1 MKKIIM
7 FLMAAFMLSVVP
19 ATAQELS
26 KSGKKALKAKVKE
39 FNKEGW
45 KIFGS
50 TSTLDYAL
58 ERHMIKMQSED
69 AIEVPGIASSFKSKN
84 VDKQM
89 ALNSAMTNYA
99 SMMDSE
105 IKGKVVS
112 DMQGDGEFSETEFE
126 KFYAAFK
133 RSVQT
138 TIKDELK
145 ESFSI
150 IRDKGNG
157 TSEMQTFFIVD
168 KKAASQARVRA
179 LEQAG
184 KESVAAQLYAKVV
197 QKFIQEKYSAITSFA
212 GACFM

>member
-7 FLMAAFMLSVVP
+7 FSMTAFMLSVVP

-26 KSGKKALKAKVKE
+26 KSEKKALNAKVKE
-39 FNKEGW
+39 FKKEGW

-50 TSTLDYAL
+50 TSTIDLAL
-58 ERHMIKMQSED
+58 EKHMLKLHSED

-84 VDKQM
+84 VGKQM

-138 TIKDELK
+138 TIKDEMK
-145 ESFSI
+145 ESFSV

-168 KKAASQARVRA
+168 KHAASQARVRA

-197 QKFIQEKYSAITSFA
+197 QKFIQEK
-212 GACFM
+212 

>member
-1 MKKIIM
+1 M

-84 VDKQM
+84 VGKQM
-89 ALNSAMTNYA
+89 ALNSAMTYYA

-145 ESFSI
+145 ASFSI

-157 TSEMQTFFIVD
+157 TSEMQTFYVVD

-197 QKFIQEKYSAITSFA
+197 QKFIEEK
-212 GACFM
+212 

>member
-1 MKKIIM
+1 M

-26 KSGKKALKAKVKE
+26 KSEKKSLKAKVKE
-39 FNKEGW
+39 FKKQGW
-45 KIFGS
+45 QIFGS
-50 TSTLDYAL
+50 TSTIDLAL
-58 ERHMIKMQSED
+58 EKHMLKLQSDD
-69 AIEVPGIASSFKSKN
+69 AIEVPGTASSFKSKN
-84 VDKQM
+84 VGKQM
-89 ALNSAMTNYA
+89 ALNSAMTYYA

-168 KKAASQARVRA
+168 KHAASQARVRA

-184 KESVAAQLYAKVV
+184 KENVAAQLYAKVV
-197 QKFIQEKYSAITSFA
+197 QKFIEEK
-212 GACFM
+212 

>member
-84 VDKQM
+84 VGKQM

-197 QKFIQEKYSAITSFA
+197 QKLIEEK
-212 GACFM
+212 

>member
-7 FLMAAFMLSVVP
+7 FLMAAFMLSVIP

-26 KSGKKALKAKVKE
+26 KSEKKSMKAKVKE
-39 FNKEGW
+39 YKKQGW
-45 KIFGS
+45 QIFGS
-50 TSTLDYAL
+50 TNTIDLAL
-58 ERHMIKMQSED
+58 EKHMIKMQSED
-69 AIEVPGIASSFKSKN
+69 AIEVPGTASSFKSKN
-84 VDKQM
+84 VGKQM
-89 ALNSAMTNYA
+89 ALNSAMTYYA

-105 IKGKVVS
+105 FKGKVVS

-157 TSEMQTFFIVD
+157 TYEMQSFYIVD
-168 KKAASQARVRA
+168 KKAASKARMRA
-179 LEQAG
+179 IEQAA
-184 KESVAAQLYAKVV
+184 KESVAAQIYAKG
-197 QKFIQEKYSAITSFA
+197 IEKYLNE
-212 GACFM
+212 

>member
-7 FLMAAFMLSVVP
+7 FVMAAFMLSVVP

-26 KSGKKALKAKVKE
+26 KSEKKALKAKVKE

-50 TSTLDYAL
+50 TSTIDLAL
-58 ERHMIKMQSED
+58 EKHMLKLHSED

-84 VDKQM
+84 VGKQM

-138 TIKDELK
+138 TIKDEMK
-145 ESFSI
+145 ESFSV

-168 KKAASQARVRA
+168 KHAASQARVRA

-197 QKFIQEKYSAITSFA
+197 QKFIEEK
-212 GACFM
+212 

>member
-39 FNKEGW
+39 FKKQGW
-45 KIFGS
+45 QIFGS
-50 TSTLDYAL
+50 TSTIDHAL
-58 ERHMIKMQSED
+58 EKHMLKLHSDD
-69 AIEVPGIASSFKSKN
+69 AIEVPGTASSFKSKN
-84 VDKQM
+84 VGKQM
-89 ALNSAMTNYA
+89 ALNSAMTYYA

-197 QKFIQEKYSAITSFA
+197 QKFIEEK
-212 GACFM
+212 

>member
-26 KSGKKALKAKVKE
+26 KSEKKALKAKVKE

-84 VDKQM
+84 VGKQM

-138 TIKDELK
+138 TIKDEMK
-145 ESFSI
+145 ESFSV

-168 KKAASQARVRA
+168 KHAASQARVRA

-197 QKFIQEKYSAITSFA
+197 QKFIQEK
-212 GACFM
+212 

>member
-1 MKKIIM
+1 MSMKKIIM

-26 KSGKKALKAKVKE
+26 KSEKKSMKAKVKE
-39 FNKEGW
+39 YKKQGW
-45 KIFGS
+45 QIFGS
-50 TSTLDYAL
+50 TNTIDLAL
-58 ERHMIKMQSED
+58 EKHMIKMQSED
-69 AIEVPGIASSFKSKN
+69 AIEVPGTASSFKSKN
-84 VDKQM
+84 VGKQM
-89 ALNSAMTNYA
+89 ALNSAMTYYA

-168 KKAASQARVRA
+168 KHAASQARVRA

-197 QKFIQEKYSAITSFA
+197 QKFIEEK
-212 GACFM
+212 

>member
-7 FLMAAFMLSVVP
+7 FLMAVFMLLVVP

-26 KSGKKALKAKVKE
+26 KSEKKAMKAKLKE
-39 FNKEGW
+39 FKKEGW

-50 TSTLDYAL
+50 TSTIDLAL
-58 ERHMIKMQSED
+58 EKHMLKMQSED

-84 VDKQM
+84 VGKQM

-168 KKAASQARVRA
+168 KHAASQARVRA

-197 QKFIQEKYSAITSFA
+197 QKFIEEK
-212 GACFM
+212 

>member
-26 KSGKKALKAKVKE
+26 KSEKKSLKAKVKE
-39 FNKEGW
+39 FKKQGW
-45 KIFGS
+45 QIFGS
-50 TSTLDYAL
+50 TSTIDLAL
-58 ERHMIKMQSED
+58 EKHMLKLQSDD
-69 AIEVPGIASSFKSKN
+69 AIEVPGTASSFKSKN
-84 VDKQM
+84 VGKQM
-89 ALNSAMTNYA
+89 ALNSAMTYYA
-99 SMMDSE
+99 STMDSE

-168 KKAASQARVRA
+168 KHAASQARVRA

-197 QKFIQEKYSAITSFA
+197 QKFIEEK
-212 GACFM
+212 

>member
-26 KSGKKALKAKVKE
+26 KSEKKSMKAKIKE
-39 FNKEGW
+39 FKKQGW
-45 KIFGS
+45 QIFGS
-50 TSTLDYAL
+50 TNTIDLAL
-58 ERHMIKMQSED
+58 EKHMIKMQSED
-69 AIEVPGIASSFKSKN
+69 AIEVPGTASSFKSKN
-84 VDKQM
+84 VGKQM
-89 ALNSAMTNYA
+89 ALNSAMTYYA

-133 RSVQT
+133 RSVQA

-157 TSEMQTFFIVD
+157 TYEMQSFYIVD
-168 KKAASQARVRA
+168 KKAASKARMRA
-179 LEQAG
+179 IEQAA
-184 KESVAAQLYAKVV
+184 KESVAAQIYAKVV
-197 QKFIQEKYSAITSFA
+197 QKFIEEK
-212 GACFM
+212 

>member
-26 KSGKKALKAKVKE
+26 KSEKKSMKAKIKE
-39 FNKEGW
+39 FKKEGW

-50 TSTLDYAL
+50 TSSIEFAL
-58 ERHMIKMQSED
+58 EKHLLKLQSED
-69 AIEVPGIASSFKSKN
+69 AIEVPGIASSFKSKT
-84 VDKQM
+84 VGKQM

-168 KKAASQARVRA
+168 KHAASQARVRA

-197 QKFIQEKYSAITSFA
+197 QKFVEEK
-212 GACFM
+212 

>member
-58 ERHMIKMQSED
+58 ERHMIKMQSDD
-69 AIEVPGIASSFKSKN
+69 AIEIPGIASSFKSKN
-84 VDKQM
+84 VGKQM
-89 ALNSAMTNYA
+89 ALNSAMTYYA
-99 SMMDSE
+99 SSMDSE

-133 RSVQT
+133 RSVES

-157 TSEMQTFFIVD
+157 ISEMQTFFIVD
-168 KKAASQARVRA
+168 KNAASKARVRA
-179 LEQAG
+179 LEQAA
-184 KESVAAQLYAKVV
+184 KESEAAEKYAKG
-197 QKFIQEKYSAITSFA
+197 IEKYINE
-212 GACFM
+212 

>member
-26 KSGKKALKAKVKE
+26 KSAKKSLKAKVKE
-39 FNKEGW
+39 FKKQGW
-45 KIFGS
+45 QIFGS
-50 TSTLDYAL
+50 TNTIDLAL
-58 ERHMIKMQSED
+58 EKHMIKMQSED
-69 AIEVPGIASSFKSKN
+69 AIEVPGTASSFKSKN
-84 VDKQM
+84 VGKQM
-89 ALNSAMTNYA
+89 ALNSAMTYYA

-157 TSEMQTFFIVD
+157 TYEMQSFFIVN
-168 KKAASQARVRA
+168 KTAASQARVRA

-184 KESVAAQLYAKVV
+184 KESVAAQIYAKG
-197 QKFIQEKYSAITSFA
+197 IEKYLNE
-212 GACFM
+212 

>member
-7 FLMAAFMLSVVP
+7 FVMAAVMLSVIP

-26 KSGKKALKAKVKE
+26 KSEKKSLKAKVKE
-39 FNKEGW
+39 FKKQGW
-45 KIFGS
+45 QIFGS
-50 TSTLDYAL
+50 TSTIDLAL
-58 ERHMIKMQSED
+58 EKHMLKLQSDD
-69 AIEVPGIASSFKSKN
+69 AIEVPGTASSFKSKN
-84 VDKQM
+84 VGKQM
-89 ALNSAMTNYA
+89 ALNSAMTYYA

-168 KKAASQARVRA
+168 KHAASQARVRA

-197 QKFIQEKYSAITSFA
+197 QKFIEEK
-212 GACFM
+212 

>member
-19 ATAQELS
+19 VTAQELS

-39 FNKEGW
+39 FKKQGW
-45 KIFGS
+45 QIFGS
-50 TSTLDYAL
+50 TSTIDLAL
-58 ERHMIKMQSED
+58 EKHMLKLQSDD
-69 AIEVPGIASSFKSKN
+69 AIEVPGTASSFKSKN
-84 VDKQM
+84 VGKQM
-89 ALNSAMTNYA
+89 ALNSAMTYYA

-157 TSEMQTFFIVD
+157 TYEMQSFYIVD
-168 KKAASQARVRA
+168 KKAASKARMRA
-179 LEQAG
+179 IEQAG

-197 QKFIQEKYSAITSFA
+197 QKFIEEK
-212 GACFM
+212 

>member
-50 TSTLDYAL
+50 TSTIDLAL
-58 ERHMIKMQSED
+58 EKHMLKLHSED

-84 VDKQM
+84 VGKQM

-138 TIKDELK
+138 TIKDEMK
-145 ESFSI
+145 ESFSV

-168 KKAASQARVRA
+168 KHAASQARVRA

-197 QKFIQEKYSAITSFA
+197 QEFIQEK
-212 GACFM
+212 

>member
-1 MKKIIM
+1 M
-7 FLMAAFMLSVVP
+7 FLMAAFILSVVP
-19 ATAQELS
+19 ASAQELS
-26 KSGKKALKAKVKE
+26 KSEKKSMKAKIKE
-39 FNKEGW
+39 FKKQGW
-45 KIFGS
+45 QIFGS
-50 TSTLDYAL
+50 TSTIDLAL
-58 ERHMIKMQSED
+58 EKHMLKMQSED

-84 VDKQM
+84 VGKQM

-133 RSVQT
+133 RSVET

-197 QKFIQEKYSAITSFA
+197 QKFIEEK
-212 GACFM
+212 

>member
-1 MKKIIM
+1 MSMKKIIM
-7 FLMAAFMLSVVP
+7 FLMAAFMLSVIP

-26 KSGKKALKAKVKE
+26 KSEKKSMKAKVKE
-39 FNKEGW
+39 YKKQGW
-45 KIFGS
+45 QIFGS
-50 TSTLDYAL
+50 TNTIDLAL
-58 ERHMIKMQSED
+58 EKHMIKMQSED
-69 AIEVPGIASSFKSKN
+69 AIEVPGTASSFKSKN
-84 VDKQM
+84 VGKQM
-89 ALNSAMTNYA
+89 ALNSAITNYA

-105 IKGKVVS
+105 IKGKIVS

-157 TSEMQTFFIVD
+157 TSEMQTFYVVD

-197 QKFIQEKYSAITSFA
+197 QKFIDEK
-212 GACFM
+212 

>member
-26 KSGKKALKAKVKE
+26 KSEKKALNAKVKE
-39 FNKEGW
+39 FKKEGW

-50 TSTLDYAL
+50 TSTIDLAL
-58 ERHMIKMQSED
+58 EKHMIKLQSED

-84 VDKQM
+84 VGKQM

-168 KKAASQARVRA
+168 KHAASQARVRA

-197 QKFIQEKYSAITSFA
+197 QKFIEEK
-212 GACFM
+212 

>member
-1 MKKIIM
+1 M

-19 ATAQELS
+19 ATAHVLS
-26 KSGKKALKAKVKE
+26 KSGKNAFMATVKE

-84 VDKQM
+84 VGKQM

-197 QKFIQEKYSAITSFA
+197 QKFIEEK
-212 GACFM
+212 

>member
-26 KSGKKALKAKVKE
+26 KSEKKSMKAKVKE
-39 FNKEGW
+39 YKKQGW
-45 KIFGS
+45 QIFGS
-50 TSTLDYAL
+50 TNTIDLAL
-58 ERHMIKMQSED
+58 EKHMIKMQSED
-69 AIEVPGIASSFKSKN
+69 AIEVPGTASSFKSKN
-84 VDKQM
+84 VGKQM
-89 ALNSAMTNYA
+89 ALNSAMTYYA

-157 TSEMQTFFIVD
+157 TFEMQSFYIVD
-168 KKAASQARVRA
+168 KKAASKARMRA
-179 LEQAG
+179 IEQAA
-184 KESVAAQLYAKVV
+184 KESVAAQIYAKG
-197 QKFIQEKYSAITSFA
+197 IEKYLNE
-212 GACFM
+212 

>member
-26 KSGKKALKAKVKE
+26 KSEKKSLKAKVKE
-39 FNKEGW
+39 FKKQGW
-45 KIFGS
+45 QIFGS
-50 TSTLDYAL
+50 TSTIDLAL
-58 ERHMIKMQSED
+58 EKHMLKLQSDD

-84 VDKQM
+84 VGKQM

-168 KKAASQARVRA
+168 KHAASQARVRA

-197 QKFIQEKYSAITSFA
+197 QKFIEEK
-212 GACFM
+212 

>member
-84 VDKQM
+84 MGKQM

-168 KKAASQARVRA
+168 KHAASQARVRA

-197 QKFIQEKYSAITSFA
+197 QKFIEEK
-212 GACFM
+212 

>member
-26 KSGKKALKAKVKE
+26 KSEKKSMKAKIKE
-39 FNKEGW
+39 FKKQGW
-45 KIFGS
+45 QIFGS
-50 TSTLDYAL
+50 TSTIDLAL
-58 ERHMIKMQSED
+58 EKHMIKLQSED

-84 VDKQM
+84 VGKQM

-168 KKAASQARVRA
+168 KHAASQARVRA

-197 QKFIQEKYSAITSFA
+197 QKFIEEK
-212 GACFM
+212 

>member
-1 MKKIIM
+1 MSMKKIIM

-84 VDKQM
+84 VGKQM

-168 KKAASQARVRA
+168 KHAASQARVRA

-197 QKFIQEKYSAITSFA
+197 QKFIEEK
-212 GACFM
+212 

>member
-1 MKKIIM
+1 M

-26 KSGKKALKAKVKE
+26 KSAKKSLKAKVKE
-39 FNKEGW
+39 FKKQGW
-45 KIFGS
+45 QIFGS
-50 TSTLDYAL
+50 TNTLDYAL
-58 ERHMIKMQSED
+58 ERHMLKMESED

-84 VDKQM
+84 VGKQM
-89 ALNSAMTNYA
+89 ALNSAITNYA

-105 IKGKVVS
+105 IKGKIVS

-168 KKAASQARVRA
+168 KHAASQARVRA

-197 QKFIQEKYSAITSFA
+197 QKFIEEK
-212 GACFM
+212 

>member
-7 FLMAAFMLSVVP
+7 FLMAAFMLSVIP

-26 KSGKKALKAKVKE
+26 KSEKKSMKAKVKE
-39 FNKEGW
+39 YKKQGW
-45 KIFGS
+45 QIFGS
-50 TSTLDYAL
+50 TNTIDLAL
-58 ERHMIKMQSED
+58 EKHMIKMQSED
-69 AIEVPGIASSFKSKN
+69 AIEVPGTASSFKSKN
-84 VDKQM
+84 VGKQM
-89 ALNSAMTNYA
+89 ALNSAMTYYA

-157 TSEMQTFFIVD
+157 ISEMQTFFVVD
-168 KKAASQARVRA
+168 KVAASQARVRA

-197 QKFIQEKYSAITSFA
+197 QKFIEEK
-212 GACFM
+212 

>member
-1 MKKIIM
+1 MSMKKIIM
-7 FLMAAFMLSVVP
+7 FLMAAFMLSVIP

-26 KSGKKALKAKVKE
+26 KSEKKSMKAKVKE
-39 FNKEGW
+39 YKKQGW
-45 KIFGS
+45 QIFGS
-50 TSTLDYAL
+50 TNTIDLAL
-58 ERHMIKMQSED
+58 EKHMIKMQSED
-69 AIEVPGIASSFKSKN
+69 AIEVPGTASSFKSKN
-84 VDKQM
+84 VGKQM
-89 ALNSAMTNYA
+89 ALNSAMTYYA

-157 TSEMQTFFIVD
+157 TSDMQTFFIVD
-168 KKAASQARVRA
+168 KHAASQARVRA

-197 QKFIQEKYSAITSFA
+197 QKFIEEK
-212 GACFM
+212 

>member
-84 VDKQM
+84 VGKQM

-133 RSVQT
+133 RSVES

-157 TSEMQTFFIVD
+157 TSEMQTFYVVD

-197 QKFIQEKYSAITSFA
+197 QKFIEEK
-212 GACFM
+212 

>member
-1 MKKIIM
+1 M

-84 VDKQM
+84 VGKQM
-89 ALNSAMTNYA
+89 ALNSAMTYYA

-133 RSVQT
+133 RSVES

-157 TSEMQTFFIVD
+157 ISEMQTFFIVD
-168 KKAASQARVRA
+168 KNAASKARVRA
-179 LEQAG
+179 LEQAA
-184 KESVAAQLYAKVV
+184 KESEAAEKYAKG
-197 QKFIQEKYSAITSFA
+197 IEKYINE
-212 GACFM
+212 

>member
-7 FLMAAFMLSVVP
+7 FLMAAFMLSVIP

-26 KSGKKALKAKVKE
+26 KSEKKSMKAKVKE
-39 FNKEGW
+39 YKKQGW
-45 KIFGS
+45 QIFGS
-50 TSTLDYAL
+50 TNTIDLAL
-58 ERHMIKMQSED
+58 EKHMIKMQSED
-69 AIEVPGIASSFKSKN
+69 AIEVPGTASSFKSKN
-84 VDKQM
+84 VGKQM
-89 ALNSAMTNYA
+89 ALNSAMTYYA

-157 TSEMQTFFIVD
+157 TYEMQSFYIVD
-168 KKAASQARVRA
+168 KKAASKARMRA
-179 LEQAG
+179 IEQAA
-184 KESVAAQLYAKVV
+184 KESVAAQIYAKG
-197 QKFIQEKYSAITSFA
+197 IEKYLN
-212 GACFM
+212 

>member
-7 FLMAAFMLSVVP
+7 FLMAAFMLSVIP

-26 KSGKKALKAKVKE
+26 KSEKKSMKAKVKE
-39 FNKEGW
+39 YKKQGW
-45 KIFGS
+45 QIFGS
-50 TSTLDYAL
+50 TNTIDLAL
-58 ERHMIKMQSED
+58 EKHMIKMQSED
-69 AIEVPGIASSFKSKN
+69 AIEVPGTASSFKSKN
-84 VDKQM
+84 VGKQM
-89 ALNSAMTNYA
+89 ALNSAMTYYA

-157 TSEMQTFFIVD
+157 TSEMQTFFVVD

-197 QKFIQEKYSAITSFA
+197 QKFIEEK
-212 GACFM
+212 

>member
-1 MKKIIM
+1 M

-26 KSGKKALKAKVKE
+26 KSEKKSLKAKVKE
-39 FNKEGW
+39 FKKEGW

-50 TSTLDYAL
+50 TSTIDLAL
-58 ERHMIKMQSED
+58 EKHMLKLQSED

-84 VDKQM
+84 VGKQM

-168 KKAASQARVRA
+168 KHAASQARVRA

-197 QKFIQEKYSAITSFA
+197 QKFIEEK
-212 GACFM
+212 

>member
-26 KSGKKALKAKVKE
+26 KSEKKALNAKVKE
-39 FNKEGW
+39 FKKEGW

-50 TSTLDYAL
+50 TSTIDLAL
-58 ERHMIKMQSED
+58 EKHMLKLHSED

-84 VDKQM
+84 VGKQM
-89 ALNSAMTNYA
+89 ALNSAMTYYA

-138 TIKDELK
+138 TIKDEMK
-145 ESFSI
+145 ESFSV

-168 KKAASQARVRA
+168 KHAASQARVRA

-197 QKFIQEKYSAITSFA
+197 QKFIQEK
-212 GACFM
+212 

>member
-1 MKKIIM
+1 M
-7 FLMAAFMLSVVP
+7 FLMAGFKRSVVP

-84 VDKQM
+84 VGKQM

-168 KKAASQARVRA
+168 KHAASQARVRA

-197 QKFIQEKYSAITSFA
+197 QKFIEEK
-212 GACFM
+212 

>member
-26 KSGKKALKAKVKE
+26 KSEKKAMKAKLKE
-39 FNKEGW
+39 FKKEGW

-50 TSTLDYAL
+50 TSTIDLAL
-58 ERHMIKMQSED
+58 EKHMLKLQSED

-84 VDKQM
+84 VGKQM
-89 ALNSAMTNYA
+89 ALNSAMTYYA
-99 SMMDSE
+99 STMDSE

-157 TSEMQTFFIVD
+157 TYEMQSFYIVD
-168 KKAASQARVRA
+168 KKAASKARMRA
-179 LEQAG
+179 IEQAA
-184 KESVAAQLYAKVV
+184 KESVAAQIYAKG
-197 QKFIQEKYSAITSFA
+197 IEKYLNE
-212 GACFM
+212 

>member
-84 VDKQM
+84 VGKQM

-197 QKFIQEKYSAITSFA
+197 QKFVEEK
-212 GACFM
+212 

>member
-1 MKKIIM
+1 M

-84 VDKQM
+84 VGKQM

-157 TSEMQTFFIVD
+157 TYEMQSFYIVD
-168 KKAASQARVRA
+168 KKAASKARMRA
-179 LEQAG
+179 IEQAA
-184 KESVAAQLYAKVV
+184 KESVAAQIYAKG
-197 QKFIQEKYSAITSFA
+197 IEKYLNE
-212 GACFM
+212 